1 MAAAK
6 PSPRS
11 YTMRARAASSAQT
24 ADAILEAAYALFR
37 AKSYDDV
44 SLADVA
50 DGAGV
55 ALKTV
60 LRRFGSKDGLL
71 LAVAQKFRARE
82 HADRRVRAG
91 DIPAAARVL
100 AGRYEDSMDILAR
113 FWPLEDRVA
122 SVGSVLASARAYHRA
137 WLSETFAPYLPR
149 RRGALH
155 EQRLYE
161 LVGATELYTWHLWRR
176 RMGASA
182 ATAEQAL
189 IETLRAL
196 VAHWVSKRRTSD
208 E

>member
-1 MAAAK
+1 MAKCPA
-6 PSPRS
+6 RR
-11 YTMRARAASSAQT
+11 YIMRARAASSAQT
-24 ADAILEAAYALFR
+24 AEAILEAAYAQFR
-37 AKSYDDV
+37 TKSYDDV

-55 ALKTV
+55 AIKTV

-71 LAVAQKFRARE
+71 LAVARNYRARE
-82 HADRRVRAG
+82 HAERRVPDG
-91 DIPAAARVL
+91 DIPAAARLL
-100 AGRYEDSMDILAR
+100 AGRYEESMDMLAR

-122 SVGSVLASARAYHRA
+122 SIGSVLANARAFHRG
-137 WLSETFAPYLPR
+137 WLSKTFAPYLPR

-155 EQRLYE
+155 ERRLCE

-196 VAHWVSKRRTSD
+196 VAHWAPERRASD
-208 E
+208 G

>member
-24 ADAILEAAYALFR
+24 ADAILEAAYARFR

-71 LAVAQKFRARE
+71 VAVAHKYRARE
-82 HADRRVRAG
+82 NADRRVPAG
-91 DIPAAARVL
+91 DIPAAARTL
-100 AGRYEDSMDILAR
+100 AGRYEDSMDMLAR

-122 SVGSVLASARAYHRA
+122 AVGSVLANAR
-137 WLSETFAPYLPR
+137 
-149 RRGALH
+149 
-155 EQRLYE
+155 
-161 LVGATELYTWHLWRR
+161 
-176 RMGASA
+176 
-182 ATAEQAL
+182 
-189 IETLRAL
+189 
-196 VAHWVSKRRTSD
+196 
-208 E
+208 

>member
-1 MAAAK
+1 MTAN

-24 ADAILEAAYALFR
+24 ADAILEAAYARFR
-37 AKSYDDV
+37 ANNYDDV

-71 LAVAQKFRARE
+71 LAVAEKFRARE
-82 HADRRVRAG
+82 HAGRRVRAG
-91 DIPAAARVL
+91 DIPAAARIL
-100 AGRYEDSMDILAR
+100 ARRYEDSMDVLAR

-122 SVGSVLASARAYHRA
+122 SVGSVLANARAYHRE
-137 WLSETFAPYLPR
+137 WLSETFAPYLPH
-149 RRGALH
+149 RGALH
-155 EQRLYE
+155 EQRLCE
-161 LVGATELYTWHLWRR
+161 LIGATELYTWHLWRR

-189 IETLRAL
+189 VETLRAL
-196 VAHWVSKRRTSD
+196 VAHWATERRTSD
-208 E
+208 G

>member
-1 MAAAK
+1 MATAKAA
-6 PSPRS
+6 PRS

-24 ADAILEAAYALFR
+24 ADVILEAAYARFR
-37 AKSYDDV
+37 AKGYDAV
-44 SLADVA
+44 SLADIA

-60 LRRFGSKDGLL
+60 LRRFGSKDELL
-71 LAVAQKFRARE
+71 LAVAEKYRARE
-82 HADRRVRAG
+82 HAARRVPAG
-91 DIPAAARVL
+91 DIVAAVRIL
-100 AGRYEDSMDILAR
+100 ADRYEDSMDLLAR
-113 FWPLEDRVA
+113 FWPLEDRVV
-122 SVGSVLASARAYHRA
+122 SVGSVLANARALHRA

-155 EQRLYE
+155 EQRLCE

-196 VAHWVSKRRTSD
+196 VAHWATERRTGD
-208 E
+208 G

>member
-71 LAVAQKFRARE
+71 LAVAQKYRGRE
-82 HADRRVRAG
+82 HTARRVPAG
-91 DIPAAARVL
+91 DIPEAARIL
-100 AGRYEDSMDILAR
+100 AGRYEDSMDMLAR

-122 SVGSVLASARAYHRA
+122 SVGSVLANARADHRA
-137 WLSETFAPYLPR
+137 WLSQTFASYLPR

-155 EQRLYE
+155 EQRLCE
-161 LVGATELYTWHLWRR
+161 LVGATELYVWHLWRR

-189 IETLRAL
+189 VETLRAL
-196 VAHWVSKRRTSD
+196 VAHWARERRTSD
-208 E
+208 G